1 MKSSPATFPLG
12 VDIGQRRVR
21 VALTARAGDGSPRLL
36 AVAGHDHD
44 GDPAEA
50 LRWAIED
57 LQTQERRCIL
67 AMAPPDALLCTA
79 EFPAMS
85 PWERVSAARF
95 EAARFIDYPIA
106 DAAVSLVRT
115 NTLQRW
121 TIGVVRRAALA
132 AALGVAK
139 RAQLRPL
146 AVDDMA
152 FALRRS
158 HPDTDGIIDVGNEAT
173 RLTIFGETI
182 PYVMRLPIGGAA
194 MTDAIAQSLGID
206 AATAE
211 ERKRS
216 VGFGGAGDA
225 PRDALITALAEAL
238 ADARASGGH
247 AAIRS
252 IVLCGNGSRIP
263 GFGPAIERAT
273 GYAVVSA
280 ALPPDCSETI
290 PPDVL
295 RAAAADWSVAYGL
308 SLWNAAS

>member
-1 MKSSPATFPLG
+1 MKSSLMTLPLG
-12 VDIGQRRVR
+12 VDIGRRRVR
-21 VALTARAGDGSPRLL
+21 VALTALAGGEPKLL

-57 LQTQERRCIL
+57 LQTKERRCVL
-67 AMAPPDALLCTA
+67 ALAPPDALLCTA

-95 EAARFIDYPIA
+95 EAGRFIDYPIGE
-106 DAAVSLVRT
+106 AAVSIVRMSVP
-115 NTLQRW
+115 QRW
-121 TIGVVRRAALA
+121 ALGVVRRSAMA
-132 AALGVAK
+132 AALDVAK

-152 FALRRS
+152 LALGRS
-158 HPDTDGIIDVGNEAT
+158 HPDADAAIDVGKEAT
-173 RLTIFGETI
+173 RLTIFGASI
-182 PYVMRLPIGGAA
+182 PYVVRLPIGGEA
-194 MTDAIAQSLGID
+194 MTAAIAQSLGID

-225 PRDALITALAEAL
+225 PRDALIGALSEALAEAR
-238 ADARASGGH
+238 ADGYTAVRN
-247 AAIRS
+247 

-263 GFGPAIERAT
+263 GFGSAIERAT
-273 GYAVVSA
+273 GYATSPA
-280 ALPPDCSETI
+280 TLPPDCSDTL

-295 RAAAADWSVAYGL
+295 RAAAPDWSVAFGL
-308 SLWNAAS
+308 SLWSIAA